1 MRFCETVPS
10 AISGRNGEWNMSDKT
25 TDASGATEAT
35 APSERAHHAGDGGAV
50 AGGTK
55 RFSAKRKLAIVQRLL
70 RGEGLETV
78 SREENVPVHRLTAWR
93 DKVLMGAESALKE
106 HERDARDDEIARRA
120 GPRWA
125 RSQWTTSCCTR
136 RSTSWRAVA
145 LWPGGDRRHEPDAF
159 DLQPPSLRDV
169 SRLQDLGCAPGNGS
183 YQGSLT

>member
-1 MRFCETVPS
+1 MP
-10 AISGRNGEWNMSDKT
+10 DKT

-93 DKVLMGAESALKE
+93 DK
-106 HERDARDDEIARRA
+106 ERWSQKFRPGVKVDRLRRETIRNDEEKDAYA
-120 GPRWA
+120 
-125 RSQWTTSCCTR
+125 
-136 RSTSWRAVA
+136 
-145 LWPGGDRRHEPDAF
+145 
-159 DLQPPSLRDV
+159 
-169 SRLQDLGCAPGNGS
+169 
-183 YQGSLT
+183 